1 MIPLTESKDFAL
13 QVYSEI
19 MQKHERAKL
28 RHTPSMAVGVRLC
41 FAGTSRALLTTCDH
55 VVQMLRGQSRLAL
68 GGILCALL
76 AGTGLAVLRAQ
87 PVDRVNGRT
96 ALGLVL
102 RQINST
108 GTFMMATAHPDDENN
123 GVLALLSKG
132 EGIRTTLVTATRGDG
147 GQNEI
152 GSELSDALA
161 VLRTEEL
168 LAAHRLDGAEQYFTR
183 AVDFGYS
190 FSRDETFQKWGRE
203 EILGDFVRMI
213 RTLRP
218 DVIAGMS
225 PDGNGGGQHHQASAV
240 LAREAYAAAADPS
253 RFPEQLAE
261 GLRPWQASK
270 FYFSAGFGFGRG
282 GRGGRAGPGGRG
294 GPRGEVTRQT
304 TVDTG
309 RFDPLLGRTY
319 AEIGSHA
326 RSMHKCQ
333 GMSPLVMLPGP
344 ASARYLLT
352 ETTIP
357 GQADIPERSLF
368 DGVDVSIEGLA
379 RFAGPQPP
387 RELVFELAALSRH
400 AATARQAGAG
410 PEERSA
416 VLAGFESV
424 RTLRGRLAT
433 LGLSDEAVFEIDFR
447 LKQKERQFEEAVLLA
462 HQLRLEVL
470 ADDGVV
476 IASQSVTVNAQ
487 MGNYGG
493 TAVGIHQIHFDG
505 FASANR
511 TCGAEVVL
519 AGAVYNC
526 ESMMQL
532 AETSPTTDIHWERLP
547 DAARYQFDPD
557 VPFGLPF
564 RPTPFLATFELEFGA
579 TRITIERPIVH
590 RHGSDIFAGEKRME
604 LQVVP
609 RFAIEVTPHIA
620 IIPLDAPDAR
630 DVRVM
635 VRYGG
640 RESATG
646 AVTLDLPAGW
656 QATPTSVSLE
666 FSRED
671 EARTV
676 RFVVRP
682 PGGVSQGEYRI
693 GAAVSSDGET
703 FNRGFQVVE
712 YPHIGRRHLVHESDT
727 VIKVIAVA
735 LEPGLHVGYVDGVG
749 DEVPPAI
756 EQLGAELEHI
766 TADQLAY
773 GDLSGFDVIVTGV
786 RAYERN
792 GDLRA
797 NNGRL
802 LDYVEAGGTLIV
814 QYNKFEFNEAQYGP
828 YPARVS
834 RARVT
839 DEYAPV
845 RILAPDHQL
854 FGLPN
859 NISEATWTGWVQ
871 ERGLYFLGE
880 KDPAYADLVEV
891 SDSFPSNPGVKHGA
905 LVEARYG
912 EGRWLY
918 VGLGLWRQ
926 LPAGTTGAYQLLA
939 NLLSLN

>member
-1 MIPLTESKDFAL
+1 MFVHIFPG
-13 QVYSEI
+13 
-19 MQKHERAKL
+19 RA
-28 RHTPSMAVGVRLC
+28 
-41 FAGTSRALLTTCDH
+41 
-55 VVQMLRGQSRLAL
+55 RLAL
-68 GGILCALL
+68 GGILCALA
-76 AGTGLAVLRAQ
+76 AGAGLAALRAQ
-87 PVDRVNGRT
+87 PAEHVNGRT

-102 RQINST
+102 RQINNT

-123 GVLALLSKG
+123 AVLALLSKG

-152 GSELSDALA
+152 GLELFDALA
-161 VLRTEEL
+161 ALRTEEL

-190 FSRDETFQKWGRE
+190 FSRDETFEKWGRE

-213 RTLRP
+213 RTIRP
-218 DVIAGMS
+218 DVIAGLS
-225 PDGNGGGQHHQASAV
+225 PDGDGGGQHHQASAV
-240 LAREAYAAAADPS
+240 LVHGAYAAAADPR
-253 RFPEQLAE
+253 RFPEQLAD

-282 GRGGRAGPGGRG
+282 GRGGPAGGGAAADAARL
-294 GPRGEVTRQT
+294 T
-304 TVDTG
+304 TIDVG
-309 RFDPLLGRTY
+309 LFDPLLGRTY

-333 GMSPLVMLPGP
+333 GMSPLVMLPGA
-344 ASARYLLT
+344 ASARYRLA
-352 ETTIP
+352 ETTLP
-357 GQADIPERSLF
+357 DQADVPERSLF
-368 DGVDVSIEGLA
+368 AGVDVSIEGLA

-387 RELVFELAALSRH
+387 RDLMGDLAALSRH
-400 AATARQAGAG
+400 AAVALQAGEG
-410 PEERSA
+410 PAERAA
-416 VLAGFESV
+416 VLAGLGAV
-424 RTLRGRLAT
+424 RTLRGRLASQ
-433 LGLSDEAVFEIDFR
+433 GLSDDAVFEIDFR
-447 LKQKERQFEEAVLLA
+447 LEQKERQFEEAVLLA

-476 IASQSVTVNAQ
+476 TAAQPVTVTAQ
-487 MGNYGG
+487 VGNYGG
-493 TAVGIHQIHFDG
+493 IAVGVRQIRFDG
-505 FASANR
+505 FASA
-511 TCGAEVVL
+511 TPACGADVVA
-519 AGAVYNC
+519 AGAVYRC
-526 ESMMQL
+526 ESAMRL
-532 AETSPTTDIHWERLP
+532 PRTLPTTDIHWERLP

-564 RPTPFLATFELEFGA
+564 RPTPFRATFELDFTSA
-579 TRITIERPIVH
+579 RIAIERPIVH
-590 RHGSDIFAGEKRME
+590 RYGSDIFAGEKRME

-609 RFAIEVTPHIA
+609 RFAVEVTPHIA
-620 IIPLDAPDAR
+620 IIPFGAPDAR
-630 DVRVM
+630 DVRVT

-640 RESATG
+640 REPATG
-646 AVTLDLPAGW
+646 AVTLELPAGW
-656 QATPTSVSLE
+656 QATPTSATLE

-676 RFVVRP
+676 PFVVRP
-682 PGGVSQGEYRI
+682 PGGVATGEYRI
-693 GAAVSSDGET
+693 GAAVTLDGET
-703 FNRGFQVVE
+703 FDRGFQVVE
-712 YPHIGRRHLVHESDT
+712 YPHIGRRHLVHESDI
-727 VIKVIAVA
+727 VMKVIAVA
-735 LEPGLHVGYVDGVG
+735 LEPGLQVGYIDGVG

-797 NNGRL
+797 NNDRL

-834 RARVT
+834 RTRVT
-839 DEYAPV
+839 DESAPV
-845 RILAPDHQL
+845 RILVPDHQL
-854 FGLPN
+854 FGFPN
-859 NISEATWTGWVQ
+859 EISDATWADWVQ
-871 ERGLYFLGE
+871 ERGLYFLGDR
-880 KDPAYADLVEV
+880 DPAYADLLELT
-891 SDSFPSNPGVKHGA
+891 DSFPSNPGVKHGA
-905 LVEARYG
+905 LVEAQYG

-926 LPAGTTGAYQLLA
+926 LPAGTTGAYLLLA
-939 NLLSLN
+939 NLLSLGGG

>member
-1 MIPLTESKDFAL
+1 
-13 QVYSEI
+13 
-19 MQKHERAKL
+19 MQMLDLAKL
-28 RHTPSMAVGVRLC
+28 RLTPCDRFVQRLPGH
-41 FAGTSRALLTTCDH
+41 ARA
-55 VVQMLRGQSRLAL
+55 LAL
-68 GGILCALL
+68 GGMLCALM
-76 AGTGLAVLRAQ
+76 AGAGLVALRAQ
-87 PVDRVNGRT
+87 PAERVNGRT

-161 VLRTEEL
+161 ALRTEEL

-190 FSRDETFQKWGRE
+190 FSRDETFQKWGRG

-213 RTLRP
+213 RTIRP

-240 LAREAYAAAADPS
+240 LVREAYAAAADPS

-261 GLRPWQASK
+261 GLRTWQASK
-270 FYFSAGFGFGRG
+270 FYFSTGFGFGRG
-282 GRGGRAGPGGRG
+282 GRGGPAGDGA
-294 GPRGEVTRQT
+294 RQT
-304 TVDTG
+304 TVDIG

-333 GMSPLVMLPGP
+333 GMSPLVRLPGP
-344 ASARYLLT
+344 ALARYRLT
-352 ETTIP
+352 ETTIA
-357 GQADIPERSLF
+357 GKADLPERSLF
-368 DGVDVSIEGLA
+368 DGVDVSLEGLA
-379 RFAGPQPP
+379 RFAGLQAP
-387 RELVFELAALSRH
+387 RGLVVDLAALSRH
-400 AATARQAGAG
+400 AAAALQAGAG
-410 PEERSA
+410 PAERA
-416 VLAGFESV
+416 ALLAGLEAV
-424 RTLRGRLAT
+424 RALRGRLAT
-433 LGLSDEAVFEIDFR
+433 LGLSDDAVFEIDFR
-447 LKQKERQFEEAVLLA
+447 LEQKERQFEEAVLLA

-476 IASQSVTVNAQ
+476 TATQPVTVTAQ
-487 MGNYGG
+487 VGNYGG
-493 TAVGIHQIHFDG
+493 TAVGVHTIRFGG

-511 TCGAEVVL
+511 ECGAEVVV
-519 AGAVYNC
+519 AGAVYTC
-526 ESMMQL
+526 ESPMQMP
-532 AETSPTTDIHWERLP
+532 ETLPTTDIHWERLS

-564 RPTPFLATFELEFGA
+564 RPTPFRATFELDFTS
-579 TRITIERPIVH
+579 TRISIERPITH
-590 RHGSDIFAGEKRME
+590 RYGSDIFAGEKRME

-609 RFAIEVTPHIA
+609 RFAVEVTPRIA
-620 IIPLDAPDAR
+620 IIPRDAPAAR

-640 RESATG
+640 REPATG
-646 AVTLDLPAGW
+646 VVTLELPAGW
-656 QATPTSVSLE
+656 QATPTSATLE

-676 RFVVRP
+676 RFEVWP
-682 PGGVSQGEYRI
+682 PGGVTEGEYRI
-693 GAAVSSDGET
+693 GAAVASDGET
-703 FNRGFQVVE
+703 FDRGFQVVE
-712 YPHIGRRHLVHESDT
+712 YPHIGRRHLVHGADT
-727 VIKVIAVA
+727 VMKVIDVA
-735 LEPGLHVGYVDGVG
+735 LEPGLQVGYVDGVG

-766 TADQLAY
+766 TAEQLAY

-797 NNGRL
+797 NNGRV

-828 YPARVS
+828 YPVRVS
-834 RARVT
+834 RDRVT

-845 RILAPDHQL
+845 RILVPDHRL

-859 NISEATWTGWVQ
+859 EISDATWSDWVQ
-871 ERGLYFLGE
+871 ERGLYFLGD
-880 KDPAYADLVEV
+880 KDPAYADLVEL
-891 SDSFPSNPGVKHGA
+891 SDSFLSNPGVKQGA

-939 NLLSLN
+939 NLLSLGGD

>member
-1 MIPLTESKDFAL
+1 M
-13 QVYSEI
+13 QV
-19 MQKHERAKL
+19 RDLAKL
-28 RHTPSMAVGVRLC
+28 RLP
-41 FAGTSRALLTTCDH
+41 
-55 VVQMLRGQSRLAL
+55 GQARVAL
-68 GGILCALL
+68 GGILCALV
-76 AGTGLAVLRAQ
+76 AGVGLTALWAQ
-87 PVDRVNGRT
+87 PAERVNGRI

-102 RQINST
+102 RQINNT

-152 GSELSDALA
+152 GTELFDALA
-161 VLRTEEL
+161 TLRTEEL

-190 FSRDETFQKWGRE
+190 FSRDETFEKWGRE

-213 RTLRP
+213 RTIRP
-218 DVIAGMS
+218 DVIAGLS
-225 PDGNGGGQHHQASAV
+225 PDGDGGGQHHQASAV
-240 LAREAYAAAADPS
+240 LVHEAYAAAADPS
-253 RFPEQLAE
+253 RFPEQVAE
-261 GLRPWQASK
+261 GLRPWQARK
-270 FYFSAGFGFGRG
+270 FYFSARFGFGRGRG
-282 GRGGRAGPGGRG
+282 GRGGRGGRSDGGGRG
-294 GPRGEVTRQT
+294 GPSRGGTTPGAARLT
-304 TVDTG
+304 TVDVG
-309 RFDPLLGRTY
+309 LFDPLLGRTY

-333 GMSPLVMLPGP
+333 GMSPLVMLPGA
-344 ASARYLLT
+344 ASARYRLA
-352 ETTIP
+352 ETTVP
-357 GQADIPERSLF
+357 GQMDVPERSLF
-368 DGVDVSIEGLA
+368 DGVDVSIEGLV

-387 RELVFELAALSRH
+387 RDLVVDLAVLGRH
-400 AATARQAGAG
+400 AAAALQAGAG
-410 PEERSA
+410 PAERAA
-416 VLAGFESV
+416 VLAGLGAV
-424 RTLRGRLAT
+424 RALRGRLAT
-433 LGLSDEAVFEIDFR
+433 LGLLDDAVFEIDFR
-447 LKQKERQFEEAVLLA
+447 LEQKERQFEEAVLLA
-462 HQLRLEVL
+462 YQLRLEVL

-476 IASQSVTVNAQ
+476 TAAQPVTVTAQ
-487 MGNYGG
+487 VANYGES
-493 TAVGIHQIHFDG
+493 AVGVRRIRFHG
-505 FASANR
+505 FASATR
-511 TCGAEVVL
+511 SCGADVVL
-519 AGAVYNC
+519 AGAVYRC
-526 ESMMQL
+526 EAAMRLS
-532 AETSPTTDIHWERLP
+532 ETLPTTDIHWERLT
-547 DAARYQFDPD
+547 DAARYRFDPD

-564 RPTPFLATFELEFGA
+564 RPTSFRATFELDFTSG
-579 TRITIERPIVH
+579 RIAIERPIVH
-590 RHGSDIFAGEKRME
+590 RHSSDIFAGEKRME

-609 RFAIEVTPHIA
+609 RFAVEVTPRIA
-620 IIPLDAPDAR
+620 IIPLGAPAVR

-640 RESATG
+640 REPARG
-646 AVTLDLPAGW
+646 AVTLELPAGW
-656 QATPTSVSLE
+656 QATPTRATLE

-671 EARTV
+671 EAKTV
-676 RFVVRP
+676 RFEVRP
-682 PGGVSQGEYRI
+682 PGGVAAGEYRI
-693 GAAVSSDGET
+693 GATVVSDGET
-703 FNRGFQVVE
+703 FDRGFQVVE
-712 YPHIGRRHLVHESDT
+712 YPHIGRRHLVHEAGT
-727 VIKVIAVA
+727 VMKVIAVT
-735 LEPGLHVGYVDGVG
+735 LEPGLRVGYVDGVG

-797 NNGRL
+797 NNDRL

-828 YPARVS
+828 YPVRVS

-854 FGLPN
+854 FGFPN
-859 NISEATWTGWVQ
+859 EISDATWADWVQ
-871 ERGLYFLGE
+871 ERGLYFLGD
-880 KDPAYADLVEV
+880 KDPAYVDLVEL

-912 EGRWLY
+912 EGRWVY

-939 NLLSLN
+939 NLLSLGGS